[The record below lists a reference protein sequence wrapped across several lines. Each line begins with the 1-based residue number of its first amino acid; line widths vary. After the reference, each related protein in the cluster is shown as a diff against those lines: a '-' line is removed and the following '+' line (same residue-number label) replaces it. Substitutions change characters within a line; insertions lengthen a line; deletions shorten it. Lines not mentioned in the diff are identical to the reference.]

1 MSHKKARVN
10 PTPCFV
16 YTMNMSF
23 LPAIK
28 EMKTINNNVQIVF
41 TSSECIVSVYDV
53 YKKHLCQLHVGH
65 VENTMRMEKKGP
77 YVYNVTLSDLMDHLS
92 LCESTQFVSKGAS
105 ACMYAH
111 NEEELRI
118 CAVVPNGSQFE
129 KVYDEVMKATLHRDV
144 VKMVNYEKIKMNESA
159 KFVMDPGYFAK
170 ILDQTI
176 IMGGPMVTLSI
187 KKSKKKAVMTWYSLL
202 ESSSENTVDIEMP
215 LESKEIIPSCN
226 VKYICKTPL
235 TIHLPLVMLKRVKL
249 LISKG
254 STFEFVVHP
263 RGLFGRIVYLLD
275 QMHTDVFVSSMPLK
289 NIHYR
294 AIA

>member
-1 MSHKKARVN
+1 
-10 PTPCFV
+10 
-16 YTMNMSF
+16 
-23 LPAIK
+23 
-28 EMKTINNNVQIVF
+28 MKTINNVVQLIF
-41 TSSECIVSVYDV
+41 NSAECVVSAYDV
-53 YKKHLCQLHVGH
+53 YKKHMCQLHVGH
-65 VENTMRMEKKGP
+65 VENTMRMDKKGS
-77 YVYNVTLSDLMDHLS
+77 YMYNVTLSKLVDHLS
-92 LCESTQFVSKGAS
+92 LCESTQYSTKGAS

-111 NEEELRI
+111 DEEELRI

-129 KVYDEVMKATLHRDV
+129 KVYDEIMEASLCRER
-144 VKMVNYEKIKMNESA
+144 VKMVNYEKLKMNESA
-159 KFVMDPGYFAK
+159 KFVMDPVYFAK

-187 KKSKKKAVMTWYSLL
+187 KKTKTKAMMTWYSCADG
-202 ESSSENTVDIEMP
+202 SSENTVDIEMP

-226 VKYICKTPL
+226 VKYVCEKPL
-235 TIHLPLVMLKRVKL
+235 TIHVPLVMLKRVKL

-263 RGLFGRIVYLLD
+263 YGLFGRIVYLLD
-275 QMHTDVFVSSMPLK
+275 QMHTDVFVASMPLK